1 LAVEH
6 LNVKKALDTFASY
19 WDVFDEKLAPAAFP
33 ERATMLRL
41 NRARAALKHNGTMPS
56 RLDLDSFVETTKRFF
71 REMPPLVFGF
81 GLDSVSMIEFV
92 VAPAAREH
100 LKLAQGH
107 LEVGALQAGFT
118 EAGSALSELLTD
130 FEARNRDVGT
140 SSLGSMYS
148 AGVYDKM
155 AGVVEELSET
165 VTLLSYGLDMR
176 RLARFRRLTPHVT
189 RMMSGNLVVSW
200 GRNASTQTDDLEFC
214 IQFVLETALKI
225 QEF

>member
-1 LAVEH
+1 
-6 LNVKKALDTFASY
+6 
-19 WDVFDEKLAPAAFP
+19 
-33 ERATMLRL
+33 
-41 NRARAALKHNGTMPS
+41 
-56 RLDLDSFVETTKRFF
+56 
-71 REMPPLVFGF
+71 
-81 GLDSVSMIEFV
+81 
-92 VAPAAREH
+92 
-100 LKLAQGH
+100 
-107 LEVGALQAGFT
+107 
-118 EAGSALSELLTD
+118 
-130 FEARNRDVGT
+130 
-140 SSLGSMYS
+140 MYS